1 MSPIATL
8 SFTKNAFMASLCALL
23 GASLVTSVLTAKGHV
38 Y

>member
-8 SFTKNAFMASLCALL
+8 SFTKNAFIALL
-23 GASLVTSVLTAKGHV
+23 GASLVTSALTAKGHV